1 MMIIDKAMAHRA
13 NTYLENKVTL
23 RRLTAPLLYAYDACT
38 FLRRLRG
45 LHGVPPLGPTDAL
58 IIRPC
63 MAIHTFG
70 LKERID
76 VVFMNRY
83 GVILKLKTIEP
94 RRVSLCWK
102 ASVVVEVADGT
113 ASRIGLG
120 VGQTFVPS
128 HGRWR

>member
-1 MMIIDKAMAHRA
+1 MLPERAMENRID
-13 NTYLENKVTL
+13 TYLENKVTL
-23 RRLTAPLLYAYDACT
+23 RRLSAPLLYAYDACT

-63 MAIHTFG
+63 KAIHTFG
-70 LKERID
+70 LSERID
-76 VVFMNRY
+76 VIFMNRY
-83 GVILKLKTIEP
+83 GVILKLATVSP
-94 RRVSLCWK
+94 RRAMWCWK
-102 ASVVVEVADGT
+102 ASVVVEMAHGT

-128 HGRWR
+128 RGRWR